1 MVPRTCV
8 RAGSC
13 SGNRGRVPEIIS
25 AVPAETEAGELLC
38 RPSDA
43 KAAGADQW

>member
-25 AVPAETEAGELLC
+25 AVPAETETWELLC
-38 RPSDA
+38 GPGNANVD
-43 KAAGADQW
+43 GAED